1 MTQTQSELSSSAVQQ
16 EKQPST
22 PLPQPQKPRQRIPKP
37 VFILGVIVLL
47 AGVGYGINRIFFY
60 QPEPKGLFL
69 SGRIEGYETDVSAKI
84 GGQIAQVTVREGDIV
99 KPGQILVRID
109 DADLQAQLRGAK
121 ARVSAAQERLVRA
134 RQQLPILQAQL
145 EQANLTTQQ
154 AKQKSQGRVT
164 EAKNALAAARAELVE
179 AQADL
184 KLAQIEQQR
193 STDLYAQGVIAMQQ
207 RDRDDAKAETAAARV
222 AAARQ
227 LVQSAQGRL
236 TQAQATLRNTPIRAA
251 AALQIQKQIAQAKTD
266 VGVAQQEVRNA
277 QAAQAEIQAKLNYLV
292 VKSPMN
298 GDVITRSVEPGE
310 VLAAGTP
317 LLTLLD
323 LNSLYLRGFIPE
335 GQIGQVKLGRP
346 AQVYLDSFPNQP
358 LEATVTRVDPKAS
371 FTPENIYFQKDR
383 VTQVFGV
390 ELKLKNPQG
399 LAKPGMPADG
409 RILVSQKKPK
419 PAAKSSSILGVFGL

>member
-1 MTQTQSELSSSAVQQ
+1 
-16 EKQPST
+16 
-22 PLPQPQKPRQRIPKP
+22 
-37 VFILGVIVLL
+37 
-47 AGVGYGINRIFFY
+47 
-60 QPEPKGLFL
+60 
-69 SGRIEGYETDVSAKI
+69 
-84 GGQIAQVTVREGDIV
+84 
-99 KPGQILVRID
+99 
-109 DADLQAQLRGAK
+109 
-121 ARVSAAQERLVRA
+121 
-134 RQQLPILQAQL
+134 
-145 EQANLTTQQ
+145 
-154 AKQKSQGRVT
+154 
-164 EAKNALAAARAELVE
+164 
-179 AQADL
+179 
-184 KLAQIEQQR
+184 
-193 STDLYAQGVIAMQQ
+193 
-207 RDRDDAKAETAAARV
+207 V

-383 VTQVFGV
+383 VNHSENVGVVARKSKAGKVRETGCNTTFAHTTKQSEATFTKVFNA
-390 ELKLKNPQG
+390 ECLECST
-399 LAKPGMPADG
+399 AM
-409 RILVSQKKPK
+409 VSHH
-419 PAAKSSSILGVFGL
+419 